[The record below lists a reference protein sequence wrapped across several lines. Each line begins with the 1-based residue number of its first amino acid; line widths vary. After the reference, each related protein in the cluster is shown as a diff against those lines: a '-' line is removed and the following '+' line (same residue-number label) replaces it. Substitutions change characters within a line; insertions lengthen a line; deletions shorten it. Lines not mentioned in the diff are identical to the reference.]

1 MGRPTRKSLLER
13 TNTRNGLLFVL
24 PSLIGLAVFTA
35 YPVVSLLYYSFCRYT
50 ALKPPTWV
58 GLANYRMLFHDRL
71 LLESLINTA
80 FYTVF
85 AVPLGIIVAFSL
97 AVLLNAKV
105 KGLAVFRTIFYI
117 PSIVPVVASSVLW
130 LWVLNP
136 DYGLLNTLLQW
147 LHLPTS
153 GWMAQPDNIKPG
165 LMEFMRHP
173 ISAFRELSFGA
184 KPALILMS
192 TWGVGGS
199 MVIYLAGLQDVPQEL
214 YEAASLD
221 GASGWQKTRHIT
233 IPFMS
238 PYIFFTAI
246 MGIIG
251 SVQYFTQAWVM
262 TGGTGGP
269 ANSTMFFAMYL
280 FQNAFQMFK
289 MGYACAM
296 AWLLFLVILGVTL
309 LIFRSSA
316 RYVYYGGS

>member
-1 MGRPTRKSLLER
+1 MSKSTLQR
-13 TNTRNGLLFVL
+13 TNTRNGLLFTA
-24 PSLIGLAVFTA
+24 PALIGLAVFTV

-50 ALKPPTWV
+50 ALKPAEWV
-58 GLANYRMLFHDRL
+58 GFSNYQSLMHDQLFA
-71 LLESLINTA
+71 ESLYNTLY
-80 FYTVF
+80 YTVI
-85 AVPLGIIVAFSL
+85 AVPLGIITAFGL

-105 KGLAVFRTIFYI
+105 KGLAFFRTIFYL

-130 LWVLNP
+130 LWILNP
-136 DYGLLNTLLQW
+136 DYGLINIVLRAFGMPGPGW
-147 LHLPTS
+147 LADPNWS
-153 GWMAQPDNIKPG
+153 
-165 LMEFMRHP
+165 
-173 ISAFRELSFGA
+173 

-199 MVIYLAGLQDVPQEL
+199 VIIYLAGLQDVPLEL
-214 YEAASLD
+214 YEASSID
-221 GASGWQKTRHIT
+221 GANGWQKTWNIT

-238 PYIFFTAI
+238 PYIFFTAV

-251 SVQYFTQAWVM
+251 ATQYFTQAWVM

-296 AWLLFLVILGVTL
+296 AWLLFILILAATL
-309 LIFRSSA
+309 LLFRSSA
-316 RYVYYGGS
+316 RYVYYGGR

>member
-1 MGRPTRKSLLER
+1 MARGTKRSALDR

-24 PSLIGLAVFTA
+24 PTLIGMAVFTA
-35 YPVVSLLYYSFCRYT
+35 YPVVALLYYSFCRYT

-58 GLANYRMLFHDRL
+58 GLANYKMLLHDQL
-71 LLESLINTA
+71 FLESLYNTA
-80 FYTVF
+80 FYTAW

-105 KGLAVFRTIFYI
+105 KGLAFFRTIFYV

-136 DYGLLNTLLQW
+136 DYGLINNALQW

-165 LMEFMRHP
+165 LLVLFTNPVEFLQN
-173 ISAFRELSFGA
+173 LSLGA
-184 KPALILMS
+184 KPALIVMS

-214 YEAASLD
+214 YEAASID
-221 GASGWQKTRHIT
+221 GASPWQKTRHIT
-233 IPFMS
+233 VPFMT
-238 PYIFFTAI
+238 PYIFFTGI

-262 TGGTGGP
+262 TGGSGGP

-296 AWLLFLVILGVTL
+296 SWLLFILILGITL
-309 LIFRSSA
+309 IIFKSSA
-316 RYVYYGGS
+316 RFIYYGGK

>member
-1 MGRPTRKSLLER
+1 MHATEGVHYVAGLWTFTNMTTKGRKSAVQR
-13 TNTRNGLLFVL
+13 TNTRNGLLFVM
-24 PSLIGLAVFTA
+24 PALIGLAMFTV
-35 YPVVSLLYYSFCRYT
+35 YPVVSLILFSFCRYT

-58 GLANYRMLFHDRL
+58 GPSNYTALMHDKLFF
-71 LLESLINTA
+71 ESLYNTA
-80 FYTVF
+80 YYTVF
-85 AVPLGIIVAFSL
+85 AVPLGIIVAFAL

-105 KGLAVFRTIFYI
+105 KGLAFFRTIFYL

-130 LWVLNP
+130 LWILNP
-136 DYGLLNTLLQW
+136 DYGLINVALSHLGIAGPGW
-147 LHLPTS
+147 LADPNWS
-153 GWMAQPDNIKPG
+153 
-165 LMEFMRHP
+165 
-173 ISAFRELSFGA
+173 

-192 TWGVGGS
+192 TWGIGATT
-199 MVIYLAGLQDVPQEL
+199 VIYLAGLQDVPQEL
-214 YEAASLD
+214 YEAAEID
-221 GASGWQKTRHIT
+221 GATGWHKTRHIT

-238 PYIFFTAI
+238 PYIFFTGV

-251 SVQYFTQAWVM
+251 STQYFTQAWVM

-296 AWLLFLVILGVTL
+296 AWLLFIVILLATL

-316 RYVYYGGS
+316 RYVYYGGK